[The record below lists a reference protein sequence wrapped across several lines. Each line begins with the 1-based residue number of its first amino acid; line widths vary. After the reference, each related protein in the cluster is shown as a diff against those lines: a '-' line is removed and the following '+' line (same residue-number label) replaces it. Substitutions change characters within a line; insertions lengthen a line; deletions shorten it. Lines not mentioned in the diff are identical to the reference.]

1 MGDGIQMANISSTDI
16 GLFISGFGMRILDL
30 VSQIAVGNRKREIML
45 LDPFRRKINYL
56 RISITDRCNLRC
68 RYCMPEEGIP
78 LIPHEEI
85 LTYEEILR
93 IVRVFATEG
102 ISKVRLTGGEP
113 LVRKGIV
120 DFVSRL
126 SQIEE
131 IKDLSLTTNGIL
143 LKQFAHDLKKAG
155 LRRINISL
163 DSLTK
168 ERFCQITRKDDFE
181 RVWAG
186 IEEALRVGLF
196 PIKINMV
203 AIQGLNDDEIESFA
217 RLTLHLPLIIR
228 YIEYMPSGNGEEWK
242 ESDILTIPRIKDRL
256 ERVGKLIPIPSG
268 RWDGPAKRYRIEG
281 ALGEIGLI
289 GPVSSHFCHDC
300 NRLRLTPDGKI
311 RTCLFS
317 DAEIDVK
324 ELLRNGG
331 SDQDLKERLLVA
343 LREKPE
349 RHPIHTL
356 QFKKCQRN
364 MSAIGG

>member
-1 MGDGIQMANISSTDI
+1 
-16 GLFISGFGMRILDL
+16 
-30 VSQIAVGNRKREIML
+30 ML
-45 LDPFRRKINYL
+45 LDPYRRKINYL
-56 RISITDRCNLRC
+56 RVSITDRCNLRC
-68 RYCMPEEGIP
+68 RYCMPEEGVS

-120 DFVSRL
+120 DFISQL
-126 SQIEE
+126 SKIEE

-143 LKQFAHDLKKAG
+143 LKEFARDLKQAG
-155 LRRINISL
+155 LKRINISL
-163 DSLTK
+163 DSLKK
-168 ERFCQITRKDDFE
+168 EKFCQITRKDGYE
-181 RVWAG
+181 KVWEG
-186 IEEALRVGLF
+186 IEEALRVNLS

-203 AIQGLNDDEIESFA
+203 AIKGLNDDEIESFA
-217 RLTLHLPLIIR
+217 RLTLHLPLTIR

-242 ESDILTIPRIKDRL
+242 ESEILTIPQIKNHL
-256 ERVGKLIPIPSG
+256 ENIGKLIPIPSG
-268 RWDGPAKRYRIEG
+268 QWDGPAKRFHLEG
-281 ALGEIGLI
+281 AVGEIGLI
-289 GPVSSHFCHDC
+289 GPVSDHFCDDC

-317 DAEIDVK
+317 DEEIDIK
-324 ELLRNGG
+324 EFLRKGG
-331 SDQDLKERLLVA
+331 SDRDLKERLFVA
-343 LREKPE
+343 LRTKPE
-349 RHPIHTL
+349 RHHINTH

>member
-1 MGDGIQMANISSTDI
+1 
-16 GLFISGFGMRILDL
+16 
-30 VSQIAVGNRKREIML
+30 
-45 LDPFRRKINYL
+45 
-56 RISITDRCNLRC
+56 
-68 RYCMPEEGIP
+68 MPEEGVP

-126 SQIEE
+126 SKIEE

-143 LKQFAHDLKKAG
+143 LKEFAQDLKKAG
-155 LRRINISL
+155 LKRINISL
-163 DSLTK
+163 DSLRK

-203 AIQGLNDDEIESFA
+203 AIQGLNDDEIEPFA
-217 RLTLHLPLIIR
+217 RLTLQFPLVIR

-242 ESDILTIPRIKDRL
+242 ESDILTIPQIKSRL
-256 ERVGKLIPIPSG
+256 ENIGELIPIPSD
-268 RWDGPAKRYRIEG
+268 RWDGPAKRFQIKG
-281 ALGEIGLI
+281 AIGEIGMI
-289 GPVSSHFCHDC
+289 GAVSSHFCDDC

-317 DAEIDVK
+317 DEEIDVK

-331 SDQDLKERLLVA
+331 SDRDLKDQLLVA
-343 LREKPE
+343 LKKKPE
-349 RHPIHTL
+349 RHYINTH

>member
-1 MGDGIQMANISSTDI
+1 M
-16 GLFISGFGMRILDL
+16 LF
-30 VSQIAVGNRKREIML
+30 
-45 LDPFRRKINYL
+45 DPYKRKINYL

-143 LKQFAHDLKKAG
+143 LKEFAQDLKKAG
-155 LRRINISL
+155 LKRINISL
-163 DSLTK
+163 DSLRM
-168 ERFCQITRKDDFE
+168 ERFYQITRKDDFE

-186 IEEALRVGLF
+186 IEEALRVGLS

-203 AIQGLNDDEIESFA
+203 AIQGVNDDEIESFA
-217 RLTLHLPLIIR
+217 QLTLHLPLIVR

-242 ESDILTIPRIKDRL
+242 ESDILTIPQIKSRL
-256 ERVGKLIPIPSG
+256 ENIGELIPIPSD
-268 RWDGPAKRYRIEG
+268 RWDGPAKRFQIKG
-281 ALGEIGLI
+281 AIGEIGMI
-289 GPVSSHFCHDC
+289 GAVSSHFCDDC

-317 DAEIDVK
+317 DEEIDVK

-331 SDQDLKERLLVA
+331 SDRDLKDQLLVA
-343 LREKPE
+343 LKKKPE
-349 RHPIHTL
+349 RHHINTH

-364 MSAIGG
+364 MSA

>member
-1 MGDGIQMANISSTDI
+1 
-16 GLFISGFGMRILDL
+16 
-30 VSQIAVGNRKREIML
+30 
-45 LDPFRRKINYL
+45 
-56 RISITDRCNLRC
+56 
-68 RYCMPEEGIP
+68 MPEEGIP

-143 LKQFAHDLKKAG
+143 LKEFAQDLKKAG
-155 LRRINISL
+155 LKRINISL
-163 DSLTK
+163 DSLRM
-168 ERFCQITRKDDFE
+168 ERFYQITRKDDFE

-186 IEEALRVGLF
+186 IEEALRVGLS

-203 AIQGLNDDEIESFA
+203 AIQGVNDDEIESFA
-217 RLTLHLPLIIR
+217 RLTLRLPLIVR

-242 ESDILTIPRIKDRL
+242 ESDILTIPQIKNRL
-256 ERVGKLIPIPSG
+256 ENIGELIPIPSD
-268 RWDGPAKRYRIEG
+268 RWDGPAKRFQIKG
-281 ALGEIGLI
+281 AIGEIGMI
-289 GPVSSHFCHDC
+289 GAVSSHFCDDC

-317 DAEIDVK
+317 DEEIDVK

-331 SDQDLKERLLVA
+331 SDRDLKDQLLIA
-343 LREKPE
+343 LKKKPE
-349 RHPIHTL
+349 RHHINTH

>member
-1 MGDGIQMANISSTDI
+1 
-16 GLFISGFGMRILDL
+16 
-30 VSQIAVGNRKREIML
+30 
-45 LDPFRRKINYL
+45 
-56 RISITDRCNLRC
+56 
-68 RYCMPEEGIP
+68 MPEEGIP

-93 IVRVFATEG
+93 IVRVFAAEG

-120 DFVSRL
+120 DFISRL
-126 SQIEE
+126 YQIKE

-143 LKQFAHDLKKAG
+143 LREFAQDLKGAG
-155 LRRINISL
+155 LKRINISL
-163 DSLTK
+163 DSLRK

-181 RVWAG
+181 RVWNG
-186 IEEALRVGLF
+186 IEEALRVGLS

-217 RLTLHLPLIIR
+217 QLTLHLPLTVR
-228 YIEYMPSGNGEEWK
+228 YIEYMPSGNGEDWK
-242 ESDILTIPRIKDRL
+242 QSDVLTIPQIKSRL
-256 ERVGKLIPIPSG
+256 ENVGKLIPIPSD
-268 RWDGPAKRYRIEG
+268 RWDGPAKRFRIEG
-281 ALGEIGLI
+281 AIGEVGLI
-289 GPVSSHFCHDC
+289 GPVSSHFCDDC

-317 DAEIDVK
+317 DEEMDVK
-324 ELLRNGG
+324 EILRRGG
-331 SDQDLKERLLVA
+331 SDRDLKERLLVA
-343 LREKPE
+343 LKTKPE
-349 RHPIHTL
+349 RHHINTH

>member
-1 MGDGIQMANISSTDI
+1 
-16 GLFISGFGMRILDL
+16 
-30 VSQIAVGNRKREIML
+30 ML
-45 LDPFRRKINYL
+45 LDPFSRKINYL

-68 RYCMPEEGIP
+68 RYCMQEDGIP

-93 IVRVFATEG
+93 TVLVFSREG
-102 ISKVRLTGGEP
+102 ISKIRLTGGEP

-126 SQIEE
+126 SRIEG
-131 IKDLSLTTNGIL
+131 IKDLSLTTNGVL
-143 LKQFAHDLKKAG
+143 LKEFAHDLKKAG
-155 LRRINISL
+155 LKRINISL
-163 DSLTK
+163 DSLKK
-168 ERFCQITRKDDFE
+168 ERFFQITRRDDFE
-181 RVWAG
+181 RAWAG
-186 IEEALRVGLF
+186 IEEALSVGLS

-217 RLTLHLPLIIR
+217 QLTLQLPLIIR

-242 ESDILTIPRIKDRL
+242 ESDLLTIPRIKARL
-256 ERVGKLIPIPSG
+256 ENVGTLIPIPPD
-268 RWDGPAKRYRIEG
+268 RWDGPAKRFQLEG
-281 ALGEIGLI
+281 AIGEIGLI

-317 DAEIDVK
+317 DDEIDVK
-324 ELLRNGG
+324 ELLRHGG

-343 LREKPE
+343 LKKKPE
-349 RHPIHTL
+349 RHPIRTP

>member
-1 MGDGIQMANISSTDI
+1 
-16 GLFISGFGMRILDL
+16 
-30 VSQIAVGNRKREIML
+30 ML
-45 LDPFRRKINYL
+45 LDPYKRKINYL
-56 RISITDRCNLRC
+56 RISVTDKCNLRC

-78 LIPHEEI
+78 LISHGAI

-93 IVRVFATEG
+93 IVRVFAAEG

-120 DFVSRL
+120 DFISRL

-143 LKQFAHDLKKAG
+143 LKEYARDLKRAG
-155 LRRINISL
+155 LKRINVSL

-168 ERFCQITRKDDFE
+168 ERFFQITRRDEYE
-181 RVWAG
+181 RVWNG
-186 IEEALRVGLF
+186 IEEALRVGF
-196 PIKINMV
+196 SPIKINMV
-203 AIQGLNDDEIESFA
+203 AIKGLNDDEIESFA
-217 RLTLHLPLIIR
+217 RLTLHLPLTVR
-228 YIEYMPSGNGEEWK
+228 FIEYMPSGNGEEWK

-256 ERVGKLIPIPSG
+256 ERVGPLTPVPPDQ
-268 RWDGPAKRYRIEG
+268 WDGPSKRFKIEG
-281 ALGEIGLI
+281 AIGEIGLI
-289 GPVSSHFCHDC
+289 GAVSSHFCSDC

-317 DAEIDVK
+317 DDEIDVR
-324 ELLRNGG
+324 EILRKGG
-331 SDQDLKERLLVA
+331 SDQNLKERLLDA
-343 LREKPE
+343 LRAKPE
-349 RHPIHTL
+349 RHHINTH